1 MGTDVERTDGNLPNT
16 AEEDLRSLEESYAE
30 LRDETQQLINER
42 TTLEA
47 EMRTLRKR
55 IERLDENVNLLKM
68 PTLQLLR
75 LDVFLFSI
83 KNLIRMMAS

>member
-1 MGTDVERTDGNLPNT
+1 ML
-16 AEEDLRSLEESYAE
+16 EEDYAA

-55 IERLDENVNLLKM
+55 IERLDENVNLS
-68 PTLQLLR
+68 Q
-75 LDVFLFSI
+75 
-83 KNLIRMMAS
+83 NASTHRRSYSRHIGP

>member
-1 MGTDVERTDGNLPNT
+1 MGTDVERTDGKMPSNP
-16 AEEDLRSLEESYAE
+16 DDDIRHLEEAYAE
-30 LRDETQQLINER
+30 LRDEAQQLINER

-68 PTLQLLR
+68 PP
-75 LDVFLFSI
+75 
-83 KNLIRMMAS
+83 LIVGHI